1 MAYVN
6 AVTNTSGSG
15 TARLD
20 RRARRRQETIEEIL
34 DLSVAVMTEQ
44 GVNGLTLAEVARR
57 LGVQTPSLYRY
68 FPSLT
73 AVYDALFERGMHA
86 HLEVQRQAVGAA
98 PGPGLPALIAALD
111 ASGRW
116 ALENQALAQLMFW
129 RPVPS
134 FEPSAAAMK
143 PSEEMV
149 ALQKR
154 AIEDAVTNGQL
165 GREALVDGAYIAS
178 VLIKGLMTQAMV
190 NEPQLPW
197 GEGRFS
203 PTFTRLMQLLPA
215 LYPSEDAK
223 PASRSRRRRA
233 AGTRRSPAAD

>member
-1 MAYVN
+1 VDAR
-6 AVTNTSGSG
+6 TDTSASG
-15 TARLD
+15 ASRPD

-34 DLSVAVMTEQ
+34 DLSVEVMTEH

-68 FPSLT
+68 FPSLA
-73 AVYDALFERGMHA
+73 AVYDALFERGMRA
-86 HLEVQRQAVGAA
+86 HLQVQRQAMAA
-98 PGPGLPALIAALD
+98 AGEPGLPALIAGLH

-134 FEPSAAAMK
+134 FEPSTAAME

-149 ALQKR
+149 ALQKH
-154 AIEDAVTNGQL
+154 AIEDAVEAGQL
-165 GREALVDGAYIAS
+165 GRPALDDGAYIAA
-178 VLIKGLMTQAMV
+178 VLIKGVMTQAMA
-190 NEPQLPW
+190 NEPHLPW

-215 LYPSEDAK
+215 LYPTQ
-223 PASRSRRRRA
+223 P
-233 AGTRRSPAAD
+233 